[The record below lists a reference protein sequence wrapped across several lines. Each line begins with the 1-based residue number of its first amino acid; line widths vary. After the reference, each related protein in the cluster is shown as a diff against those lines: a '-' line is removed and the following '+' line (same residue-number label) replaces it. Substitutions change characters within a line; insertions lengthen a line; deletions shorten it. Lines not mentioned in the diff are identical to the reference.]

1 MIYQNPNLLYALFAI
16 AIPIFI
22 HLFNLRKYKVIHFSS
37 LRFLKEIKDENKRK
51 SDLKNILILIS
62 RIFAIIFLVLAF
74 SKPFIPVQNSLIKK
88 DIFIYIDNSLSMDI
102 DFGNGNLLNIAKSK
116 ANEISKAYSEE
127 SNFYLITN
135 DFNSKHNYSYSY
147 DAIRLQIE
155 EISSTSKARSFSSIL
170 SRLNSISNNSHL
182 YFISD
187 FQKSTFNSNEIE
199 QKNLENKIS
208 FVPVTSEIVPNI
220 NIDSIYISEPIF
232 INNREVEL
240 SVKISNTSDKDIID
254 DVVFLYVKDVQKS
267 QKVISLL
274 AKETKEIIFQFPNTV
289 GSFINGHIQIND
301 IPISFDN
308 KMFFSI
314 SELNKIN
321 IYCINQN
328 KDNSALIALFDTD
341 TSLFKFKSSSINNI
355 NFNSLPKE
363 DLIILNEVHDLS
375 NGFLKSLLSFAS
387 NGGSIII
394 IPPSKFVDK
403 IKYNKMLSY
412 LNLNQITSTYSSE
425 IKINR
430 FIAEHPVLE
439 NIFLN
444 TENNINY
451 PVSQKYYRLNRNK
464 VSSSIIGLANGDNF
478 LSSISLG
485 SGTIY
490 QFSSPFN
497 VLFSNFTNH
506 ALFVPT
512 LLNIASSS
520 IQLNNIF
527 YTIGS
532 KNKIQSNSNILAT
545 DLVKIKG
552 NSMEIIPTISINNG
566 KHNLDDNNQIIK
578 NGIYTIINNN
588 EIVDYASFNYNI
600 NESHILALTLKELK
614 NFISFNNLINSDVF
628 LSEINK
634 MKSIIKEKE
643 IGKEYWKIAL
653 IISLF
658 FFGLE
663 ILFLKLNKS

>member
-1 MIYQNPNLLYALFAI
+1 MIYQNPNLLYALSAI
-16 AIPIFI
+16 AIPILI
-22 HLFNLRKYKVIHFSS
+22 HLFNLRKHKVVYFSS
-37 LRFLKEIKDENKRK
+37 LRFLKEIKDENKKK
-51 SDLKNILILIS
+51 SDLKNILILFS

-74 SKPFIPVQNSLIKK
+74 SKPFVPIKNSLIKK
-88 DIFIYIDNSLSMDI
+88 DIFIYVDNSLSMDI
-102 DFGNGNLLNIAKSK
+102 DFGNGNLLNIAKDK
-116 ANEISKAYSEE
+116 ANEITKAYSEE
-127 SNFYLITN
+127 NNFYLITN

-155 EISSTSKARSFSSIL
+155 EISSTTKSRSFSSIL
-170 SRLNSISNNSHL
+170 SRLNSINNNSHL

-187 FQKSTFNSNEIE
+187 FQKSTFNSNELE
-199 QKNLENKIS
+199 QKNSENKIS
-208 FVPVTSEIVPNI
+208 FVPVISKIVPNI

-232 INNREVEL
+232 TNNREVEL
-240 SVKISNTSDKDIID
+240 SVKVSNTSDNDIID
-254 DVVFLYVKDVQKS
+254 DVIFLYVKDVQKS

-274 AKETKEIIFQFPNTV
+274 AKETKEIIFRFPNTV

-321 IYCINQN
+321 IHCINQN
-328 KDNSALIALFDTD
+328 KDNSALLALFDAD
-341 TSLFKFKSSSINNI
+341 TSLFKFKSISINNI
-355 NFNSLPKE
+355 NFNSFANE

-375 NGFLKSLLSFAS
+375 NGLLKSLLSFTS

-394 IPPSKFVDK
+394 LPPSELVDK
-403 IKYNKMLSY
+403 IKYNKMLSS
-412 LNLNQITSTYSSE
+412 LSLNQITSTYSSK

-430 FIAEHPVLE
+430 FIVEHPVLE

-444 TENNINY
+444 KENNINY
-451 PVSQKYYRLNRNK
+451 PVSQKYYRLNNNK
-464 VSSSIIGLANGDNF
+464 VSSRIISLANGDNF
-478 LSSISLG
+478 LSSTSLG

-532 KNKIQSNSNILAT
+532 EKRIQSNSNILAT
-545 DLVKIKG
+545 DLVKIRG

-588 EIVDYASFNYNI
+588 KIIDYASFNYNI
-600 NESHILALTLKELK
+600 NESHILPLTLKELN
-614 NFISFNNLINSDVF
+614 NFISFNNLLNSEVF
-628 LSEINK
+628 LSEIK
-634 MKSIIKEKE
+634 TMKSIIREKE

-658 FFGLE
+658 FFGIE